1 MTPALI
7 RGDDGG
13 LHVRRFSS
21 QEDATQACAA
31 HETSLFP
38 VMTPDIMAKL
48 IRVAR
53 RRRMERRGAWLTAL
67 HNFLAGS
74 GAGAGR
80 TEKRAAEAGEVTNFV
95 RQQKRPP
102 GMAGD

>member
-1 MTPALI
+1 MNATLI

-13 LHVRRFSS
+13 LHVRQFSS
-21 QEDATQACAA
+21 QEDAAKACAA

-38 VMTPDIMAKL
+38 TMTPDVMCRL

-53 RRRMERRGAWLTAL
+53 RRRIERRGAWKTAL
-67 HNFLAGS
+67 LNFLGGS

-80 TEKRAAEAGEVTNFV
+80 TEKRAAEAPEALV
-95 RQQKRPP
+95 R
-102 GMAGD
+102 GG

>member
-1 MTPALI
+1 MTPALV

-21 QEDATQACAA
+21 QDDAAQACAA

-38 VMTPDIMAKL
+38 VMTPDVMCRL

-53 RRRMERRGAWLTAL
+53 RRRIERRGAWRNAII
-67 HNFLAGS
+67 NFLS
-74 GAGAGR
+74 
-80 TEKRAAEAGEVTNFV
+80 
-95 RQQKRPP
+95 
-102 GMAGD
+102 

>member
-1 MTPALI
+1 MTPALV

-13 LHVRRFSS
+13 LHVRRFAS
-21 QEDATQACAA
+21 QEDATEACAA

-53 RRRMERRGAWLTAL
+53 RRRMERRGAWRSAL
-67 HNFLAGS
+67 INFLGGS

-80 TEKRAAEAGEVTNFV
+80 TEKRAAEAPEALV
-95 RQQKRPP
+95 RGR
-102 GMAGD
+102 

>member
-13 LHVRRFSS
+13 LHVRRFASR
-21 QEDATQACAA
+21 EDASHACAA

-38 VMTPDIMAKL
+38 VMTPDVMCRL

-53 RRRMERRGAWLTAL
+53 RRRIERKGAWRNAIINSL
-67 HNFLAGS
+67 S
-74 GAGAGR
+74 
-80 TEKRAAEAGEVTNFV
+80 
-95 RQQKRPP
+95 
-102 GMAGD
+102 